1 MKIKKKDYEELW
13 SMISK
18 QNKQIEELIKLV
30 LEANARTNHAT
41 KCFLD
46 LVEFVDMRFDILPPE
61 AKKIVDEMN
70 NL

>member
-1 MKIKKKDYEELW
+1 MIIKKKDYEELW

-70 NL
+70 KL